1 MQSLFES
8 NLEFGEDIENEMT
21 NNDKGI
27 IKPKVIDEEEKQVDD
42 AEEQKESN
50 SEIIDDNENNT
61 KEIINSKTNADS
73 IERNVTIKD

>member
-42 AEEQKESN
+42 AEE
-50 SEIIDDNENNT
+50 
-61 KEIINSKTNADS
+61 
-73 IERNVTIKD
+73 